1 MKKIEMVDLKSQYLN
16 IKSEVDAAIQEVLD
30 SSVFIKGGKVDVF
43 RQHFADYLQVKHVIP
58 VANGTDALMISL
70 MALDLKPGDEVIA
83 PSFTF
88 VSTAEVVSML
98 GLNLVLVDVDPDT
111 YCISVSE
118 IENAITPNT
127 KVIIPV
133 HLFGQNA
140 DMQNI
145 MQIAKEHNLYVVEDA
160 CQSVGAYYTFPNGNK
175 VHSGCI
181 GDIGCT
187 SFFPSKNLGC
197 YGDGG
202 AIFTNNDEFA
212 LKMQSIANHGMQ
224 VRYQYERV
232 GVNSRLDTLQAAVL
246 DVKLSR
252 FDSYLAARLV
262 ASDYYREH
270 LKTVEWLRLPVVGE
284 NTTHSYH
291 QFTLV
296 VDKYSRDD
304 LQLYLREN
312 GVPTMVYYPKP
323 LHLQEAYRT
332 DPVKVLPVSEF
343 LAEKV
348 LSLPMHTE
356 LDKEQLDYIIEKI
369 KSFPSQIVKS

>member
-30 SSVFIKGGKVDVF
+30 SSVFVKGGKVDVF

-70 MALDLKPGDEVIA
+70 LALGLKPGDEVIA

-88 VSTAEVVSML
+88 VATAEVVALL
-98 GLNLVLVDVDPDT
+98 GLKLVLVDVDPDT
-111 YCISVSE
+111 YCISLQD
-118 IENAITPNT
+118 IEKAITENT

-140 DMQNI
+140 DMESI
-145 MQIAKEHNLYVVEDA
+145 LRLAREHNIYVVEDA
-160 CQSVGAYYTFPNGNK
+160 CQSIGSYYTFSNGEK
-175 VHSGCI
+175 YHSGCI

-202 AIFTNNDEFA
+202 AIFTNNDELA
-212 LKMQSIANHGMQ
+212 EKMHSIANHGMKT
-224 VRYQYERV
+224 RYHYERV
-232 GVNSRLDTLQAAVL
+232 GVNSRLDTIQAAIL